1 MKTGINFILCKV
13 LTAVIHNLRD
23 KDYIKA
29 VNASPN
35 KKYSIFGDKTKT
47 NVSWVN
53 PAYEEKTL
61 PELLD
66 ELRNIYR
73 EKVGQAPQEDDR
85 VREIT
90 DKKTGMKRTVTT
102 AGWSPIREGVCPIK
116 PDTTVDDFKPFIKWL
131 KTKGLQVVRLD
142 LHHDEGYTDPVT
154 GKRKYNHHAHVI
166 VDWVDHSTGKTRKLS
181 KADTREMQT
190 QLAAALDMER
200 GVSKTETGA
209 DHLTPDEQRAKA
221 AAAEIKRLQEE
232 IDKLKKSKQDVEASA
247 ERSAADLITIE
258 SNVDATRKELD
269 NIEADKRKEKTA
281 LEGIVAAKAHAL
293 DELQKIQVTAHD
305 TDQQL
310 QHIQDMTR
318 DANQQLQRIQ
328 EETDAANKELEEIHD
343 KALKE
348 GQILTQTIASNQEAQ
363 KKLKESL
370 NALKL
375 KNSAIAMYRFIVN
388 LWDEMIEQL
397 ENALHSDLWPGSITR
412 LNHTTIDGEVYTT
425 FQMDSHEGEDP
436 EYTLDISPTTG
447 KTYLDSIE
455 TELIAENTAAVL
467 RQEFT
472 PEAHRL
478 LASAFLTPAR
488 KQEEEEQQDQTE
500 HRSQGR
506 GL

>member
-293 DELQKIQVTAHD
+293 DELQKIQVTARD
-305 TDQQL
+305 TD
-310 QHIQDMTR
+310 
-318 DANQQLQRIQ
+318 QQLQRIQ

-375 KNSAIAMYRFIVN
+375 KNSAIAMYRFILK
-388 LWDEMIEQL
+388 LWDDMIEQL
-397 ENALHSDLWPGSITR
+397 ENALNWDGWAGSLTG
-412 LNHTTIDGEVYTT
+412 LNHTTRDGEVYTT
-425 FQMDSHEGEDP
+425 FQMDRHEGEDP
-436 EYTLDISPTTG
+436 VYTLDISPTTG
-447 KTYLDSIE
+447 KTYVDSIE

-478 LASAFLTPAR
+478 LASCFLTPAR